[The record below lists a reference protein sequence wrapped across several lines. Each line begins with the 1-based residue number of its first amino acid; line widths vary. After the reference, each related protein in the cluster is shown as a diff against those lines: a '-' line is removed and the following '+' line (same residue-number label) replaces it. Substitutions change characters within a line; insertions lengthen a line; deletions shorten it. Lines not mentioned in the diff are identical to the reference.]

1 MTIQLDDYEQEIL
14 DSVERGEWQ
23 KEDDALYL
31 RLDDSEIVES
41 EEIKDGIILDY
52 NAAGQ
57 VIGVEI
63 LYLSKKTANPLQQIL
78 LETSA

>member
-1 MTIQLDDYEQEIL
+1 MKLT
-14 DSVERGEWQ
+14 VH

-41 EEIKDGIILDY
+41 EEVKDGIILDY

-57 VIGVEI
+57 VVGVEI
-63 LYLSKKTANPLQQIL
+63 LYLSQKTANPWQQIL
-78 LETSA
+78 LETSV